1 MADWVYAV
9 GEENYSQPFSMNDLR
24 LGEKFDGT
32 GVTSATINIVKEDI
46 TPEVTA
52 AAMTIDT
59 NNPLRLLYAITTANM
74 PQNKGSYYVI
84 IFLLSGTKL
93 VKSFEFDLEV
103 RRG

>member
-9 GEENYSQPFSMNDLR
+9 GEENYSQPFSINDLR

-32 GVTSATINIVKEDI
+32 LVTSATINIVKEDI
-46 TPEVTA
+46 TPEVTGS
-52 AAMTIDT
+52 AMTIDT
-59 NNPLRLLYAITTANM
+59 NNPLRLLYAITTAGM

-84 IFLLSGTKL
+84 IFLNSGTKL
-93 VKSFEFDLEV
+93 VKTFEFDLEV